1 MLHSTTPSVAQAA
14 PRPDAVPASKP
25 SHLGF
30 IDGLRGFAI
39 LWVMLYHGWEEA
51 RLPADHWWNP
61 LFCGYAGVNLFLL
74 LSGFCLYWP
83 LVKPRSPSPEPGL
96 REFAK
101 RRAHRLLPPYY
112 IALALCV
119 GGALLM
125 HAHGQA
131 WPDGPYGDAAGI
143 LRAAGWHAL
152 MLHNLI
158 PGEIWTLNG
167 PFWSLAL
174 EVNLYVAMP
183 LLVVAARR
191 FGMGW
196 AVALA
201 AAVTITYRIACHQAV
216 GGAQG
221 WLSLPADMSFALANS
236 LAGHWLEFALGMWA
250 AALVAKS
257 AADQFRLPLGWIA
270 LGIGVGAAWLSEH
283 FTRYNPASD
292 ALFGLAF
299 FCLLLQA
306 SRPLNASPSRFA
318 LSAGGLLRGR
328 AICWLGRISYSVY
341 LIHLPLL
348 KLMLGVSGMALR
360 HDRAILLVSFGVF
373 LPLIVLLSF
382 AFHCACERPFMNGP
396 RPPRRRVFPALA
408 LARRKIE
415 AL

>member
-1 MLHSTTPSVAQAA
+1 MASSPA
-14 PRPDAVPASKP
+14 PVPASKTA
-25 SHLGF
+25 HLAF

-39 LWVMLYHGWEEA
+39 LWVLLYHGWEEA

-83 LVKPRSPSPEPGL
+83 LVKPRNPSPEPTL
-96 REFAK
+96 REFAM

-119 GGALLM
+119 AGALLL
-125 HAHGQA
+125 HAHGKS
-131 WPDGPYGDAAGI
+131 WPDGPYGDTAQI
-143 LRAAGWHAL
+143 WRAAGWHAL

-158 PGEIWTLNG
+158 PGAIWTLNG

-191 FGMGW
+191 FGIKW

-201 AAVTITYRIACHQAV
+201 AAVTIVYRVVCHSAV
-216 GGAQG
+216 GGVQG
-221 WLSLPADMSFALANS
+221 WLSLPADAAFALANS

-250 AALVAKS
+250 AALVAQN
-257 AADQFRLPLGWIA
+257 AADQTRLPLAGLA
-270 LGIGVGAAWLSEH
+270 LGAGIGAAWLSEH
-283 FTRYNPASD
+283 FTRYNPGSD
-292 ALFGLAF
+292 ALFGLSF

-306 SRPLNASPSRFA
+306 SRPLKENQGRFA
-318 LSAGGLLRGR
+318 LSAGRLLRGR
-328 AICWLGRISYSVY
+328 ALTWLGKISYSVY

-348 KLMLGVSGMALR
+348 KLMLRASGMSLQ
-360 HDRAILLVSFGVF
+360 HDRTILLVSFGIF
-373 LPLIVLLSF
+373 LPLIVLAAF
-382 AFHCACERPFMNGP
+382 VFHCVCERPFMNGP
-396 RPPRRRVFPALA
+396 RPPSPGKRVVPALA
-408 LARRKIE
+408 ALVARRKME